1 MGMKY
6 FSGILFCSK
15 VRGNSGLAGRTA
27 AKASGAAP
35 HSLSAL
41 EFNFVQRNARVAKLA
56 DARDLKSRVPHGTC
70 GFDSRPGHQ
79 DFSSLPLSKPRLF
92 LFVQPQAIGAVAVKP
107 VVVLA
112 SHVSAART
120 DMRLLVGLHHAELK
134 AVHAVRTPSREISG
148 QSNCGGTHRLPL
160 SSIEVFRCAA
170 GWRANVL
177 PCRGWQ
183 NLCETKCNGSTPN
196 AGRVG
201 GAVRPVNVK
210 ETSLA

>member
-1 MGMKY
+1 MYPPPCRLK
-6 FSGILFCSK
+6 SAK
-15 VRGNSGLAGRTA
+15 
-27 AKASGAAP
+27 KASGAAP

-79 DFSSLPLSKPRLF
+79 DFSSLPLSEPRLF
-92 LFVQPQAIGAVAVKP
+92 LFVQPQAIVAVAVKP

-112 SHVSAART
+112 SHVSTART
-120 DMRLLVGLHHAELK
+120 DMSLLVGLHHAELK

-160 SSIEVFRCAA
+160 SWIEVFP
-170 GWRANVL
+170 L
-177 PCRGWQ
+177 CRGVA
-183 NLCETKCNGSTPN
+183 CECSSMQRVAESLRNKMQRQHAECGKSRGSRAACQRERNFTGVARASRGETAQL
-196 AGRVG
+196 AG
-201 GAVRPVNVK
+201 
-210 ETSLA
+210 